1 MSQVVVTEDSLKILR
16 ERSRAQEHR
25 IKKDDGVAK
34 WRRSDITGADPVAK
48 AIGFAVLP
56 VLGLWLILGV
66 IGAVMVEIVN
76 GIFKVLGSVIG
87 GTKSLITG
95 E

>member
-1 MSQVVVTEDSLKILR
+1 MSQVVVTEDSLKVLR

-34 WRRSDITGADPVAK
+34 WRRSDITGSDPVAK
-48 AIGFAVLP
+48 AIGLAVLP
-56 VLGLWLILGV
+56 VLGLWLILAV

-95 E
+95 D